1 MVSSKGGVFIKPMDK
16 ERKTFLFFCSWAE
29 VLADFTP
36 TDRCSV
42 YDAAIAYAENGTIP
56 SLSPVLMMA
65 FKFIKKDIDEMQTKY
80 ETICERNRENAR
92 KRWQRVN
99 ATASESIR
107 TQPTASEKCECMH
120 HKHEHEHNHEHGLS
134 NESNNNIEKETTKV
148 VKKKTAEC
156 FIAPTIDEV
165 QEYATQKGYSIDAE
179 HFVDYYTA
187 NGWRV
192 GRNPMKDWRAAV
204 RTWVTRYRGQ
214 AQPQRTQSLGVGE
227 YINAKGIRTYGNS
240 GQAVPPEA
248 PPRPSEAHWW
258 SDASQRWENML

>member
-1 MVSSKGGVFIKPMDK
+1 MDK
-16 ERKTFLFFCSWAE
+16 ESIVFYKDWW
-29 VLADFTP
+29 
-36 TDRCSV
+36 
-42 YDAAIAYAENGTIP
+42 DAISELPEDIQHKAIKAVMDY
-56 SLSPVLMMA
+56 A
-65 FKFIKKDIDEMQTKY
+65 FKGEEPEDTMLRFATAQIRMFINRDRKRY
-80 ETICERNRENAR
+80 EAICEKRREYAR
-92 KRWQRVN
+92 RGGLAKAAKSKQEE
-99 ATASESIR
+99 AKAAKSE
-107 TQPTASEKCECMH
+107 QELPNVAY
-120 HKHEHEHNHEHGLS
+120 NDNGNDNGNDNDNGLS
-134 NESNNNIEKETTKV
+134 KESNNKNNNIEKEI
-148 VKKKTAEC
+148 VKKKTAER

-165 QEYATQKGYSIDAE
+165 QEYAIQKGYIIDAE

-187 NGWRV
+187 NGWKV
-192 GRNPMKDWRAAV
+192 GRNPMKDWRAAL